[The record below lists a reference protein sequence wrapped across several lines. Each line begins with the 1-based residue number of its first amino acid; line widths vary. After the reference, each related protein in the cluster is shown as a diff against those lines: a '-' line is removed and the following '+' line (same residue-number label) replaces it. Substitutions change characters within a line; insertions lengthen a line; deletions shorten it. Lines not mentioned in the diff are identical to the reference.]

1 MVIASYSHFLDTSP
15 LHLKRW
21 PKNTTPQVVTWG
33 EGKVEMIKL
42 RQPLQGCRYPK
53 KRNQLISSSA
63 RRFHLSPPKQKKN
76 WPSRKLTYPTGGQ
89 KENHRLKS
97 AILGG
102 YVIVPWRVY
111 SFNQGGKVN
120 NQQDLK

>member
-1 MVIASYSHFLDTSP
+1 
-15 LHLKRW
+15 
-21 PKNTTPQVVTWG
+21 
-33 EGKVEMIKL
+33 MIKL
-42 RQPLQGCRYPK
+42 RQPLQGVQASQKRKRAHLPGLSFVPPK
-53 KRNQLISSSA
+53 K
-63 RRFHLSPPKQKKN
+63 
-76 WPSRKLTYPTGGQ
+76 KLTLQEINISHLG
-89 KENHRLKS
+89 KRKIIFKS